1 MEGDSVCVDDLSVL
15 LEFKEM
21 GESVDEEIDDKYQ
34 ITFQKL
40 EDLEFKNMLSG
51 KKTNWMQFL
60 K

>member
-1 MEGDSVCVDDLSVL
+1 ML